1 MGTCETRNRD
11 GLVECYAGIQDL
23 EVPMTVADRVLATL
37 RREGDFLCALATVG
51 IDGLPHVRYMK
62 GVIDDQLTIRCP
74 TFASTQKV
82 RHIQSCSDVSLTCG
96 DTDSSS
102 PGSYFQI
109 AARAHIS
116 HDLADRTIAWTPRLG
131 KWFSGAEDP
140 NYAVVRIEPI
150 RILAFPIGGGRA
162 GEIWTAD
169 T

>member
-1 MGTCETRNRD
+1 MTIVERI
-11 GLVECYAGIQDL
+11 LV
-23 EVPMTVADRVLATL
+23 TL
-37 RREGDFLCALATVG
+37 RRGDDFLCALATMG
-51 IDGLPHVRYMK
+51 TDGLPHVRYMK
-62 GVIDDQLTIRCP
+62 GVIDDDLTIRCP

-82 RHIQSCSDVSLTCG
+82 RDIQSCSDVSLTCG

-116 HDLADRTIAWTPRLG
+116 HDLADRTVAWTPRLE
-131 KWFSGAEDP
+131 KWFSGAEDRD
-140 NYAVVRIEPI
+140 YAVVRIEPI
-150 RILAFPIGGGRA
+150 RILAFPIGGGPA